1 MCKGMTQHTLCGS
14 DDVTV
19 GQVLLEAIHEGPSSE
34 GEKKKLDICTVK
46 GLWACQFRSGIK
58 NKQTRLYKFP
68 IPNTSLSPRTQ
79 CLVICPGWYT
89 LHHHSLLQICFILY
103 SSRECSQCK
112 TWSYSFFTLH
122 AFTLGKLL
130 AATVGVMVMEVRR
143 GHDPAGAVFAPLFF
157 YDLHTAEFPRH
168 SSVPRP
174 LQQIQMFRRWARE
187 GQGISWKQKGP
198 GLMIHAY
205 SDILKFCSFCR
216 NQQLL
221 YIVGADSLLLT
232 RWTQYIYATYSYC
245 LLVCIRSI
253 YNLQNPSNT
262 FLNYANSE

>member
-1 MCKGMTQHTLCGS
+1 MRGHPQKGR
-14 DDVTV
+14 
-19 GQVLLEAIHEGPSSE
+19 
-34 GEKKKLDICTVK
+34 KKKLDICTVK

-122 AFTLGKLL
+122 AFTQGKLL

-143 GHDPAGAVFAPLFF
+143 GQDPAGAVFAPLFF
-157 YDLHTAEFPRH
+157 SMIYTPRSFLVIHQFRVPCNKFRCSEGEPAKDRAFPGNKKALGWWSMH
-168 SSVPRP
+168 I
-174 LQQIQMFRRWARE
+174 QI
-187 GQGISWKQKGP
+187 
-198 GLMIHAY
+198 
-205 SDILKFCSFCR
+205 
-216 NQQLL
+216 
-221 YIVGADSLLLT
+221 
-232 RWTQYIYATYSYC
+232 
-245 LLVCIRSI
+245 
-253 YNLQNPSNT
+253 
-262 FLNYANSE
+262 FLNFAVSVGINSCYTS